1 VDASERPCPIG
12 REFVQVDCTHPK
24 CQYKVR
30 GNCEFLAC
38 QSIIGEDRR
47 DRRLQLTSELYDVTV
62 PELQSSAQNVMI
74 AILLNGFFEHVFNK
88 PILDCTHSELTTLR
102 NSEDQFYAWRQKE
115 RPRFAE
121 CLRVLDTIETN
132 L

>member
-1 VDASERPCPIG
+1 MEGSELPCPIG
-12 REFVQVDCTHPK
+12 RDFSQSACENQK
-24 CQYKVR
+24 CQYRVR

-88 PILDCTHSELTTLR
+88 PILDCTRSELNTLR
-102 NSEDQFYAWRQKE
+102 NSEQQFYAWRNKE
-115 RPRFAE
+115 RPKFAE